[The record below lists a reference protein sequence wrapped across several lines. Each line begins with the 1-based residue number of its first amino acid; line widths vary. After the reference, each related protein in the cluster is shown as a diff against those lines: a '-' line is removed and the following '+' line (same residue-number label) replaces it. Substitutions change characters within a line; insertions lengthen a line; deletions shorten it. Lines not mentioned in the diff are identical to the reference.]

1 MMLFVYSGNG
11 NSIPSVDTV
20 SGSLPVDGFSP
31 GSGCALGVVRG
42 AASRLVLSAV
52 GGGGAGATVL
62 FGDFALGAGAGF
74 SSAGRSTASGAL
86 RASSVGAGA
95 ATRWTRYVGGA
106 GLRALA
112 APPGNSTPTKA
123 WTSTVP
129 ARPMPTLAGARGRR
143 FTAPRSPAR
152 PPGPRRS
159 RRMPESPPA
168 PAPHRRRGPD
178 RRPGGTPQWAVWFAR
193 RRGRWRG
200 TRRRRVPPAPCRRAR
215 RGPGSPPILTWV
227 RGGALGR
234 AAGGRPRRPA

>member
-42 AASRLVLSAV
+42 AASRLVWSAV

-62 FGDFALGAGAGF
+62 FGAFALGAGAGF

-112 APPGNSTPTKA
+112 APTRNSTPTNA
-123 WTSTVP
+123 WTNTVP
-129 ARPMPTLAGARGRR
+129 ARPMPTLAGG
-143 FTAPRSPAR
+143 
-152 PPGPRRS
+152 PGPRR
-159 RRMPESPPA
+159 PPA
-168 PAPHRRRGPD
+168 PPP
-178 RRPGGTPQWAVWFAR
+178 
-193 RRGRWRG
+193 
-200 TRRRRVPPAPCRRAR
+200 PPAPD
-215 RGPGSPPILTWV
+215 
-227 RGGALGR
+227 
-234 AAGGRPRRPA
+234 PRRSRPT

>member
-52 GGGGAGATVL
+52 GGGAGATVL

-112 APPGNSTPTKA
+112 APTRNSTPTKA

-129 ARPMPTLAGARGRR
+129 ARPMPTLVGARGRR
-143 FTAPRSPAR
+143 VTAPPSPAR
-152 PPGPRRS
+152 PRDRRRS
-159 RRMPESPPA
+159 HRTSGSPPA
-168 PAPHRRRGPD
+168 PAPRPRRAPD
-178 RRPGGTPQWAVWFAR
+178 RRPGGTPQSAVWFAR
-193 RRGRWRG
+193 RPGRWRG
-200 TRRRRVPPAPCRRAR
+200 SRRRRAPPGPGRCAR
-215 RGPGSPPILTWV
+215 RGPGSRPVPTWA
-227 RGGALGR
+227 RADALGR

>member
-1 MMLFVYSGNG
+1 MMLFVYAGNG

-20 SGSLPVDGFSP
+20 SGSLPVDGRSP

-42 AASRLVLSAV
+42 AASRLVLSAT

-112 APPGNSTPTKA
+112 APTRNSTPTKA
-123 WTSTVP
+123 WTQTVP
-129 ARPMPTLAGARGRR
+129 ARPMPTLVGARGRPC
-143 FTAPRSPAR
+143 TARPSPAR
-152 PPGPRRS
+152 PRDPRRS
-159 RRMPESPPA
+159 RPTS
-168 PAPHRRRGPD
+168 G
-178 RRPGGTPQWAVWFAR
+178 
-193 RRGRWRG
+193 
-200 TRRRRVPPAPCRRAR
+200 
-215 RGPGSPPILTWV
+215 
-227 RGGALGR
+227 
-234 AAGGRPRRPA
+234 

>member
-20 SGSLPVDGFSP
+20 SGSLPVDGRSP

-42 AASRLVLSAV
+42 AASRLVLSAT

-112 APPGNSTPTKA
+112 APTRNSTPTKA
-123 WTSTVP
+123 WTQTVP
-129 ARPMPTLAGARGRR
+129 
-143 FTAPRSPAR
+143 
-152 PPGPRRS
+152 
-159 RRMPESPPA
+159 E
-168 PAPHRRRGPD
+168 
-178 RRPGGTPQWAVWFAR
+178 
-193 RRGRWRG
+193 
-200 TRRRRVPPAPCRRAR
+200 
-215 RGPGSPPILTWV
+215 I
-227 RGGALGR
+227 GR
-234 AAGGRPRRPA
+234 ASCRERVQVGA

>member
-42 AASRLVLSAV
+42 AASRLVLSAT

-74 SSAGRSTASGAL
+74 SSASRSTASGAL

-112 APPGNSTPTKA
+112 APTRNSTPTPA
-123 WTSTVP
+123 CTRTVP

-143 FTAPRSPAR
+143 FPVAPSPA
-152 PPGPRRS
+152 PPQHPRRS
-159 RRMPESPPA
+159 RPTC
-168 PAPHRRRGPD
+168 G
-178 RRPGGTPQWAVWFAR
+178 
-193 RRGRWRG
+193 
-200 TRRRRVPPAPCRRAR
+200 
-215 RGPGSPPILTWV
+215 
-227 RGGALGR
+227 
-234 AAGGRPRRPA
+234 